1 MDNQRLIL
9 FVILALLVMTL
20 WQAWEREQRPTRP
33 APNAT
38 TPAAKTGDAPAP
50 PPPPTSAP
58 AIARAAEKPASA
70 ERIEV
75 VTNVIRAE
83 IDTLGGDL
91 VRIELLRYPVSLE
104 QRDRPV
110 RLVNDTPP
118 DLFLVQTGLIGR
130 EGSWPNHKSLY
141 RAEQRQVRL
150 ADGQD
155 RIEVRLNWSG
165 AEGARVTKVYTFR
178 RDDYVIDLAY
188 EIENPAKTA
197 RETWLYAQM
206 LRPAAPE
213 GNFLT
218 TLPTYFGAA
227 IYSPEKKYEKIPYG
241 DMAGKPLQREV
252 TNGWVGMLQH
262 YFVGAFLPKRDT
274 RESFY
279 SDVQDGTRYV
289 IGYKD
294 LDPTTVAPGAR
305 ASLTTRLYV
314 GPKENRLLEKLP
326 EGMDLTVD
334 YGALTFI
341 AAPLFWLLAWIHR
354 LVGNWGWAIIIL
366 TILVKAVF
374 YPLSVASYR
383 SMAKM
388 RKLQPR
394 LVQLRERFGDD
405 RQKLNQATMEL
416 YRSEKINPL
425 GGCLPILVQI
435 PVFIALYW
443 VLLESV
449 ELRQAP
455 FALWIKDLSVA
466 DPYYVLP
473 LIMGV
478 TMFAQ
483 TLLNPQPVDPVQKKV
498 MLFLPV
504 MFTVFFVFFPAGLV
518 LYWVVQ
524 NVLSIAQQWSINR
537 AVEGAKR

>member
-1 MDNQRLIL
+1 M
-9 FVILALLVMTL
+9 
-20 WQAWEREQRPTRP
+20 
-33 APNAT
+33 
-38 TPAAKTGDAPAP
+38 
-50 PPPPTSAP
+50 
-58 AIARAAEKPASA
+58 EKPASA

-75 VTNVIRAE
+75 VTDLVRAE

-91 VRIELLRYPVSLE
+91 RTIELLKYPVSLD
-104 QRDRPV
+104 QRDHPV
-110 RLVNDTPP
+110 RLVSEDPSE
-118 DLFLVQTGLIGR
+118 LYLLQTGLVGH
-130 EGSWPNHKSLY
+130 EGNWPNHKSLY
-141 RAEQRQVRL
+141 QTEQRQYRL

-155 RIEVRLNWSG
+155 RLEVRLRWG
-165 AEGARVTKVYTFR
+165 AADGTRVTKVYTFR
-178 RDDYVIDLAY
+178 RHDYVIDLAY
-188 EIENPAKTA
+188 EVDNAAAAP
-197 RETWLYAQM
+197 RQSYLYAQM
-206 LRPAAPE
+206 VRTAVAE
-213 GNFLT
+213 GHFLT
-218 TLPTYFGAA
+218 SLPTFFGAA
-227 IYSPEKKYEKIPYG
+227 IYSPDKKYEKVPFK
-241 DMAGKPLQREV
+241 DMAEKPLQREV
-252 TNGWVGMLQH
+252 TDGWVAMLQH
-262 YFVGAFLPKRDT
+262 YFVGAFLPTRGA

-279 SDVQDGTRYV
+279 SEVQDGKRYV

-294 LDPTTVAPGAR
+294 LEPTTIAPGAR
-305 ASLTTRLYV
+305 GRLATQLYV
-314 GPKENRLLEKLP
+314 GPKENKLLSKLP

-366 TILVKAVF
+366 TIIVKAAF
-374 YPLSVASYR
+374 YPLSVAAYR

-394 LVQLRERFGDD
+394 LQALKERFGSD
-405 RQKLNQATMEL
+405 RQKLNQAMMEM
-416 YRSEKINPL
+416 YKTEKINPL

-455 FALWIKDLSVA
+455 FALWIKDLSVQ

-483 TLLNPQPVDPVQKKV
+483 TLLNPQPLDPVQKKV